1 MKTNEVR
8 MPIHMDMI
16 KKIPVPIC
24 GVALGCAA
32 LGNLLQTYSETLRMI
47 CGVVSA
53 LFLLLFVVKV
63 IAFPKLFAEDMA
75 NPIMASV
82 SGTFSM
88 ALMLLSTYIKGYLG
102 VADVAF
108 VAWVIAIALHVA
120 LMVYFSVKFMA
131 KLELKAVFAS
141 YYIVYVG
148 IAVAAVTAPVY
159 EATVLGVIAFWF
171 GLVSF
176 VALFILVTMRYV
188 KLPDVPDPAKPLICI
203 YAAPMSL
210 CLAGYVQSI
219 MPKSQVFL
227 LAMFA
232 VATVI
237 YLFALVQLVHCL
249 TLPFYPSYAAF
260 TFPFVIS
267 AIASKMT
274 AACLMNM
281 GTPQP
286 WLAPVV
292 LVETVIAAILVVY
305 NCVRYLAFL
314 NA

>member
-1 MKTNEVR
+1 
-8 MPIHMDMI
+8 MDMI

-32 LGNLLQTYSETLRMI
+32 LGNLLQSYSETLRI
-47 CGVVSA
+47 VCGVVSA
-53 LFLLLFVVKV
+53 LFLLLFIIKAV
-63 IAFPKLFAEDMA
+63 AFPKLLAEDMT

-88 ALMLLSTYIKGYLG
+88 TLMLLSTYIKGYLG
-102 VADVAF
+102 AADVAF
-108 VAWVIAIALHVA
+108 VVWVVAIALHVA
-120 LMVYFSVKFMA
+120 LIVFFTAKFVA
-131 KLELKAVFAS
+131 KIKLQAVFAS

-148 IAVAAVTAPVY
+148 IAVAAVTAPAY
-159 EATVLGVIAFWF
+159 EATAIGAAAFWF

-176 VALFILVTMRYV
+176 VALFVLVTMRYV
-188 KLPDVPDPAKPLICI
+188 KLPNVPEPAKPLICI

-210 CLAGYVQSI
+210 CLAGYVQSV
-219 MPKSQVFL
+219 MPKNHVFL

-237 YLFALVQLVHCL
+237 YLFALVQLVRCL
-249 TLPFYPSYAAF
+249 SLPFYPSYAAF

-281 GTPQP
+281 GAPLP

-305 NCVRYLAFL
+305 TCVRYLAFL
-314 NA
+314 KG

>member
-1 MKTNEVR
+1 
-8 MPIHMDMI
+8 MDMI

-32 LGNLLQTYSETLRMI
+32 LGNLLQTYSEALRMI
-47 CGVVSA
+47 CGAVSA
-53 LFLLLFVVKV
+53 LFLLLCIIKVV
-63 IAFPKLFAEDMA
+63 AFPKLFAEDMA

-102 VADVAF
+102 AADLAF
-108 VAWVIAIALHVA
+108 VVWVVAIALHVA
-120 LMVYFSVKFMA
+120 LIVFFTAKFVA
-131 KLELKAVFAS
+131 RLKLQVVFAS

-159 EATVLGVIAFWF
+159 EATAIGAAAFWF

-176 VALFILVTMRYV
+176 VALFVLVTMRYV
-188 KLPDVPDPAKPLICI
+188 KLPDVPEPAKPLICI

-210 CLAGYVQSI
+210 CLAGYVQSV
-219 MPKSQVFL
+219 MPKNHVYL

-232 VATVI
+232 VATAI
-237 YLFALVQLVHCL
+237 YLFALVQLVRCL
-249 TLPFYPSYAAF
+249 SLPFYPSYAAF

-281 GTPQP
+281 GTPLP

-305 NCVRYLAFL
+305 TCVRYFAFL
-314 NA
+314 KA

>member
-1 MKTNEVR
+1 
-8 MPIHMDMI
+8 MDMI
-16 KKIPVPIC
+16 KKIPVPTC

-32 LGNLLQTYSETLRMI
+32 LGNLLQSYSETLRMI

-102 VADVAF
+102 AADVAF
-108 VAWVIAIALHVA
+108 VVWVIAIALHIA
-120 LMVYFSVKFMA
+120 LIVFFTVKFVVNL
-131 KLELKAVFAS
+131 KLKAVFAS

-159 EATVLGVIAFWF
+159 EATAIGAAAFWF

-176 VALFILVTMRYV
+176 AALFVLVTVRYA
-188 KLPDVPDPAKPLICI
+188 KLPDVPEPAKPLICI

-210 CLAGYVQSI
+210 CLAGYVQSV
-219 MPKSQVFL
+219 MPKNQVFL
-227 LAMFA
+227 LALFG
-232 VATVI
+232 VATII
-237 YLFALVQLVHCL
+237 YLFALVQLARCL
-249 TLPFYPSYAAF
+249 SLPFYPSYAAF
-260 TFPFVIS
+260 TFPFAIS

-305 NCVRYLAFL
+305 TCVRYLAFL
-314 NA
+314 KA

>member
-1 MKTNEVR
+1 
-8 MPIHMDMI
+8 MDLI

-32 LGNLLQTYSETLRMI
+32 LGNLLQSYSETLRII
-47 CGVVSA
+47 CGAVSA
-53 LFLLLFVVKV
+53 LFLLLFVIKV

-102 VADVAF
+102 AADVAF
-108 VAWVIAIALHVA
+108 AVWAIAIALHVA
-120 LMVYFSVKFMA
+120 LIVFFTAKFVVNL
-131 KLELKAVFAS
+131 KLKAVFAS

-159 EATVLGVIAFWF
+159 EATTIGAATFWF

-176 VALFILVTMRYV
+176 VALFVLVTMRYV
-188 KLPDVPDPAKPLICI
+188 KLPDVPEPAKPLICI

-210 CLAGYVQSI
+210 CLAGYVQSV
-219 MPKSQVFL
+219 MPKNQIFL
-227 LAMFA
+227 LVMFG

-237 YLFALVQLVHCL
+237 YLFALVQLVRCL
-249 TLPFYPSYAAF
+249 SLPFYPSYAAF

-281 GTPQP
+281 GAPLP

-292 LVETVIAAILVVY
+292 LVETIIATVLVVY
-305 NCVRYLAFL
+305 TCVRYLAL
-314 NA
+314 LKA

>member
-1 MKTNEVR
+1 
-8 MPIHMDMI
+8 MDLI

-32 LGNLLQTYSETLRMI
+32 LGNLLQSYSETLRII
-47 CGVVSA
+47 CGAVSA
-53 LFLLLFVVKV
+53 LFLLLFVIKV

-102 VADVAF
+102 AADVAF
-108 VAWVIAIALHVA
+108 AVWAIAIALHVA
-120 LMVYFSVKFMA
+120 LIVFFTAKFVVNL
-131 KLELKAVFAS
+131 KLKAVFAS

-159 EATVLGVIAFWF
+159 EATTIGAATFWF

-176 VALFILVTMRYV
+176 VALFVLVTMRYV
-188 KLPDVPDPAKPLICI
+188 KLPDVPEPAKPLICI

-210 CLAGYVQSI
+210 CLAGYVQSV
-219 MPKSQVFL
+219 MPKNQIFL
-227 LAMFA
+227 LVMFG
-232 VATVI
+232 VATVM
-237 YLFALVQLVHCL
+237 YLFALVQLVRCL
-249 TLPFYPSYAAF
+249 SLPFYPSYAAF

-281 GTPQP
+281 GAPLP

-292 LVETVIAAILVVY
+292 LVETIIATVLVVY
-305 NCVRYLAFL
+305 TCVRYLAFL
-314 NA
+314 KA

>member
-1 MKTNEVR
+1 
-8 MPIHMDMI
+8 MDMI

-32 LGNLLQTYSETLRMI
+32 LGNLLQSYSETLRI
-47 CGVVSA
+47 VCGVVSA
-53 LFLLLFVVKV
+53 LFLLLFIIKAV
-63 IAFPKLFAEDMA
+63 AFPKLLAEDMT
-75 NPIMASV
+75 NPIIVSV

-88 ALMLLSTYIKGYLG
+88 TLMLLSTYIKGYLG
-102 VADVAF
+102 AADVAF
-108 VAWVIAIALHVA
+108 VVWVVAIALHVA
-120 LMVYFSVKFMA
+120 LIVFFTAKFVA
-131 KLELKAVFAS
+131 KIKLQAVFAS

-159 EATVLGVIAFWF
+159 EATAIGAAAFWF

-176 VALFILVTMRYV
+176 VALFVLVTMRYV
-188 KLPDVPDPAKPLICI
+188 KLPNVPEPAKPLICI

-210 CLAGYVQSI
+210 CLAGYVQSV
-219 MPKSQVFL
+219 MPKNHVFL

-237 YLFALVQLVHCL
+237 YLFALVQLVRCL
-249 TLPFYPSYAAF
+249 SLPFYPSYAAF

-274 AACLMNM
+274 AACLLNM
-281 GTPQP
+281 GAPLP

-305 NCVRYLAFL
+305 TCVRYLAFL
-314 NA
+314 KV

>member
-1 MKTNEVR
+1 
-8 MPIHMDMI
+8 MDMI

-32 LGNLLQTYSETLRMI
+32 LGNLLQSYSEALRMV

-53 LFLLLFVVKV
+53 LFLLLFIIKVV
-63 IAFPKLFAEDMA
+63 AFPKLFAEDMT

-102 VADVAF
+102 AADVAF
-108 VAWVIAIALHVA
+108 VVWVVAIALHVA
-120 LMVYFSVKFMA
+120 LIVFFTAKFVA
-131 KLELKAVFAS
+131 KIKLQAVFAS

-159 EATVLGVIAFWF
+159 EATAIGAAAFWF

-176 VALFILVTMRYV
+176 VALFVLVTMRYV
-188 KLPDVPDPAKPLICI
+188 KLPDVPEPAKPLICI

-210 CLAGYVQSI
+210 CLAGYVQSV
-219 MPKSQVFL
+219 MPKNHVFL
-227 LAMFA
+227 LTMFA

-237 YLFALVQLVHCL
+237 YLFSLVQLVRCL
-249 TLPFYPSYAAF
+249 SLPFYPSYAAF

-274 AACLMNM
+274 ASCLLNM
-281 GTPQP
+281 GAPLP

-292 LVETVIAAILVVY
+292 LVETVIAVILVIY
-305 NCVRYLAFL
+305 TCVRYLAFL
-314 NA
+314 KA

>member
-1 MKTNEVR
+1 
-8 MPIHMDMI
+8 MDLI

-32 LGNLLQTYSETLRMI
+32 LGNLLQSYSETLRII
-47 CGVVSA
+47 CGAVSA
-53 LFLLLFVVKV
+53 LFLLLFVIKV

-102 VADVAF
+102 AADVAF
-108 VAWVIAIALHVA
+108 AVWAIAIALHVA
-120 LMVYFSVKFMA
+120 LIVFFTAKFVVNL
-131 KLELKAVFAS
+131 KLKAVFAS

-159 EATVLGVIAFWF
+159 EATTIGAATFWF

-176 VALFILVTMRYV
+176 VALFVLVTMRYV
-188 KLPDVPDPAKPLICI
+188 KLPDVPEPAKPLICI

-210 CLAGYVQSI
+210 CLAGYVQSV
-219 MPKSQVFL
+219 MPKNQIFL
-227 LAMFA
+227 LVMFG

-237 YLFALVQLVHCL
+237 YLFAFVQLVRCL
-249 TLPFYPSYAAF
+249 SLPFYPSYAAF

-281 GTPQP
+281 GAPLP

-292 LVETVIAAILVVY
+292 LVETIIATVLVVY
-305 NCVRYLAFL
+305 TCVRYLAFL
-314 NA
+314 KA

>member
-1 MKTNEVR
+1 
-8 MPIHMDMI
+8 MDMI

-32 LGNLLQTYSETLRMI
+32 LGNLLQSYSETLRMV

-53 LFLLLFVVKV
+53 LFLLLFIIKVV
-63 IAFPKLFAEDMA
+63 AFPKLLAEDMT

-82 SGTFSM
+82 SGAFSM

-102 VADVAF
+102 AADVAF
-108 VAWVIAIALHVA
+108 VVWVVAIALHVA
-120 LMVYFSVKFMA
+120 LIVFFTVKFVA
-131 KLELKAVFAS
+131 KIKLQAVFAS

-159 EATVLGVIAFWF
+159 EATAIGAAAFWL

-176 VALFILVTMRYV
+176 VALFVLVTVRYV
-188 KLPDVPDPAKPLICI
+188 KLPNVPEPAKPLICI

-210 CLAGYVQSI
+210 CLAGYVQSV
-219 MPKSQVFL
+219 MPKNHLFL

-237 YLFALVQLVHCL
+237 YLFSLVQLVRCL
-249 TLPFYPSYAAF
+249 SLPFYPSYAAF

-274 AACLMNM
+274 ASCLLNM
-281 GTPQP
+281 GTPLP
-286 WLAPVV
+286 WLAPVA
-292 LVETVIAAILVVY
+292 LVETVIAAILVIY
-305 NCVRYLAFL
+305 TCVRYLTFL
-314 NA
+314 KA

>member
-1 MKTNEVR
+1 
-8 MPIHMDMI
+8 MDMI

-32 LGNLLQTYSETLRMI
+32 LGNLLQSYSETLRMV

-53 LFLLLFVVKV
+53 LFLLLFIIKVV
-63 IAFPKLFAEDMA
+63 AFPKLLAEDMT
-75 NPIMASV
+75 NPITASV

-102 VADVAF
+102 AADVAF
-108 VAWVIAIALHVA
+108 VVWVVAIALHVA
-120 LMVYFSVKFMA
+120 LIVFFTAKFVA
-131 KLELKAVFAS
+131 KIKFQAVFAS

-148 IAVAAVTAPVY
+148 IAVAAVTASVY
-159 EATVLGVIAFWF
+159 EATAIGAAAFWF
-171 GLVSF
+171 GLVGF
-176 VALFILVTMRYV
+176 VALFVLVTMKYV
-188 KLPDVPDPAKPLICI
+188 KLPDVPEPAKPLICI

-210 CLAGYVQSI
+210 CLAGYVQSV
-219 MPKSQVFL
+219 MPKNHVFL

-237 YLFALVQLVHCL
+237 YLFSLVQLVRCL
-249 TLPFYPSYAAF
+249 SLPFYPSYAAF

-274 AACLMNM
+274 ASCLLNM
-281 GTPQP
+281 GAPLP

-292 LVETVIAAILVVY
+292 LVETVIAAILVFY
-305 NCVRYLAFL
+305 TCVRYLAFL
-314 NA
+314 KA

>member
-1 MKTNEVR
+1 
-8 MPIHMDMI
+8 MDMI

-32 LGNLLQTYSETLRMI
+32 LGNLLQSYSETLRMV

-53 LFLLLFVVKV
+53 LFLLLFIIKVV
-63 IAFPKLFAEDMA
+63 AFPKLLAEDMT

-82 SGTFSM
+82 SGAFSM

-102 VADVAF
+102 AADVAF
-108 VAWVIAIALHVA
+108 VVWVVAIALHVA
-120 LMVYFSVKFMA
+120 LIVFFTVKFVA
-131 KLELKAVFAS
+131 KIKLQAVFAS

-159 EATVLGVIAFWF
+159 EATAIGAAAFWL

-176 VALFILVTMRYV
+176 VALFVLVTVRYV
-188 KLPDVPDPAKPLICI
+188 KLPNVPEPAKPLICI

-210 CLAGYVQSI
+210 CLAGYVQSV
-219 MPKSQVFL
+219 MPKNHLFL

-237 YLFALVQLVHCL
+237 YLFSLVQLVRCL
-249 TLPFYPSYAAF
+249 SLPFYPSYAAF

-274 AACLMNM
+274 ASCLLNM
-281 GTPQP
+281 GHRCRGLLP
-286 WLAPVV
+286 LR
-292 LVETVIAAILVVY
+292 L
-305 NCVRYLAFL
+305 
-314 NA
+314 

>member
-1 MKTNEVR
+1 
-8 MPIHMDMI
+8 MDLI

-32 LGNLLQTYSETLRMI
+32 LGNLLQSYSETLRII
-47 CGVVSA
+47 CGAVSA
-53 LFLLLFVVKV
+53 LFLLLFVIKV

-102 VADVAF
+102 AADVAF
-108 VAWVIAIALHVA
+108 AVWAIAIAPHVA
-120 LMVYFSVKFMA
+120 LIVFFTAKFVVNL
-131 KLELKAVFAS
+131 KLKAVFAS

-159 EATVLGVIAFWF
+159 EATTIGAATFWF

-176 VALFILVTMRYV
+176 VALFVLVTMRYV
-188 KLPDVPDPAKPLICI
+188 KLPDVPEPAKPLICI

-210 CLAGYVQSI
+210 CLAGYVQSV
-219 MPKSQVFL
+219 MPKNQIFL
-227 LAMFA
+227 LVMFG

-237 YLFALVQLVHCL
+237 YLFALVQLVRCL
-249 TLPFYPSYAAF
+249 SLPFYPSYAAF

-281 GTPQP
+281 GAPLL

-292 LVETVIAAILVVY
+292 LVETIIATVLVVY
-305 NCVRYLAFL
+305 TCVRYLAFL
-314 NA
+314 KA

>member
-1 MKTNEVR
+1 
-8 MPIHMDMI
+8 MDMI

-32 LGNLLQTYSETLRMI
+32 LGNLLQSYSEVLRMI

-102 VADVAF
+102 AADVAF
-108 VAWVIAIALHVA
+108 VVWVVAIALHVA
-120 LMVYFSVKFMA
+120 LIVYFTVKFMT
-131 KLELKAVFAS
+131 KLKLKAVFAS

-159 EATVLGVIAFWF
+159 EATAIGAAAFWF

-176 VALFILVTMRYV
+176 AALFVLVTVRYA
-188 KLPDVPDPAKPLICI
+188 KLPDVPEPAKPLICI

-210 CLAGYVQSI
+210 CLAGYVQSV

-227 LAMFA
+227 LAMFVA
-232 VATVI
+232 ATVI
-237 YLFALVQLVHCL
+237 YLFALVQLVRCL
-249 TLPFYPSYAAF
+249 ALPFYPSYAAF

-281 GTPQP
+281 GAPQP
-286 WLAPVV
+286 WLASVV

-305 NCVRYLAFL
+305 TCVRYLAFL
-314 NA
+314 KA